1 MASRHAKSKK
11 KNKKATVII
20 TGIALA
26 VITTVTVLIIAQ
38 CHNGTGDKLKEV
50 SYPRGYSEYVN
61 AAAVKYN
68 INPALIYAVIRTESG
83 FNADAGSGAGACGL
97 MQIMP
102 ETFDHYQYMRGEE
115 GAYSHD
121 ALFDP
126 AVNIDYGCYILR
138 EHLDTFENEEC
149 AVAAY
154 NAGAGSVSSWLNDPN
169 ISSDGKTLIVD
180 NIPYDETRDYVH
192 KVEDAKQVYL
202 DLYY

>member
-50 SYPRGYSEYVN
+50 SYPPHRRYKSRTQWEPVGFFSECLCN
-61 AAAVKYN
+61 A
-68 INPALIYAVIRTESG
+68 TQ
-83 FNADAGSGAGACGL
+83 FDL
-97 MQIMP
+97 MLG
-102 ETFDHYQYMRGEE
+102 DHYQYMRGEE